1 MHERHK
7 VEFELG
13 GRTMII
19 EQGYLANQANGAVT
33 VRYGDSMV
41 VSTACAQSEPKVD
54 QDFFPL
60 TVEYR
65 ERSYAAGKIPGGFFK
80 REGRP
85 SEKETLASRLIDR
98 PIRPLFPKEFRGET
112 QCITLVISHDQA
124 NDTDILAL
132 TGTGAALAVS
142 DIPFEKTIAGVR
154 VGRINGEF
162 VINPTI
168 SQLEESDLY
177 ITMAGSADAITMV
190 EGGGREI
197 PEDVMIDAL
206 LFGHDHI
213 KLIVGKIEELK
224 ARVGKP
230 TMAYTPVVLDTALET
245 RVKELAGARFD
256 EFNRIAG
263 KDGRREAKRAMREE
277 IVAALAEEF
286 PESERK
292 IGGILDE
299 LDSASMRTMILKENV
314 RIDGRSPEQIRTITC
329 DVGFLPRAHGSAV
342 FTRGQTQALVAVTLG
357 TKMDEQRL
365 DELEGESTKSYMLH
379 YNFPPFS
386 TGETKGM
393 RGTGR
398 REVGHGALAERAL
411 FPVIPSEEGFPYTLR
426 IVSDIMESNGSSSMA
441 SVCGGSLALMD
452 AGVPIKE
459 AVAGIA
465 MGLIKEGDR
474 VVILTDI
481 LGEEDHFGDM
491 DFKICGTAAGITAIQ
506 MDIKITREALS
517 RARDARLHILGIMN
531 EAMPRH
537 RDQLSQYAPR
547 IITIHIDPSRIGDV
561 IGPGGKIIRAIVEE
575 TGAKI
580 DIEDDGTVLIASVQA
595 EAGLRARERIEAI
608 VQEAEVGKV
617 YKGIVRRVTA
627 FGAFVE
633 IFPGTE
639 GLLHI
644 SEIDTRRIEKVEDVL
659 KLGDAVDVKCI
670 SVDSDGKIRLSRRA
684 LMEGGDGERPPRPP
698 RDRERAGAGG
708 GRGGRRDGDRR
719 HHGDRDR
726 DR

>member
-213 KLIVGKIEELK
+213 KL
-224 ARVGKP
+224 
-230 TMAYTPVVLDTALET
+230 
-245 RVKELAGARFD
+245 
-256 EFNRIAG
+256 
-263 KDGRREAKRAMREE
+263 
-277 IVAALAEEF
+277 
-286 PESERK
+286 
-292 IGGILDE
+292 
-299 LDSASMRTMILKENV
+299 
-314 RIDGRSPEQIRTITC
+314 
-329 DVGFLPRAHGSAV
+329 
-342 FTRGQTQALVAVTLG
+342 
-357 TKMDEQRL
+357 
-365 DELEGESTKSYMLH
+365 
-379 YNFPPFS
+379 
-386 TGETKGM
+386 
-393 RGTGR
+393 
-398 REVGHGALAERAL
+398 
-411 FPVIPSEEGFPYTLR
+411 
-426 IVSDIMESNGSSSMA
+426 
-441 SVCGGSLALMD
+441 
-452 AGVPIKE
+452 
-459 AVAGIA
+459 
-465 MGLIKEGDR
+465 
-474 VVILTDI
+474 
-481 LGEEDHFGDM
+481 
-491 DFKICGTAAGITAIQ
+491 
-506 MDIKITREALS
+506 
-517 RARDARLHILGIMN
+517 
-531 EAMPRH
+531 
-537 RDQLSQYAPR
+537 
-547 IITIHIDPSRIGDV
+547 
-561 IGPGGKIIRAIVEE
+561 
-575 TGAKI
+575 
-580 DIEDDGTVLIASVQA
+580 
-595 EAGLRARERIEAI
+595 
-608 VQEAEVGKV
+608 
-617 YKGIVRRVTA
+617 
-627 FGAFVE
+627 
-633 IFPGTE
+633 
-639 GLLHI
+639 
-644 SEIDTRRIEKVEDVL
+644 
-659 KLGDAVDVKCI
+659 
-670 SVDSDGKIRLSRRA
+670 
-684 LMEGGDGERPPRPP
+684 
-698 RDRERAGAGG
+698 
-708 GRGGRRDGDRR
+708 
-719 HHGDRDR
+719 
-726 DR
+726 